1 MVRRRRS
8 SVTSEERIRWLD
20 EFEKEGKI
28 TKISNAAGRDIRT
41 VKRHIEIADTKRETK
56 RVRRDFLLGRLE
68 LHQEDILGE
77 VRRLLGTLA
86 PSAEFQRLEP
96 ADAHEKMLH
105 HAFVEHIRRL
115 PVFNFMARWERAFED
130 YANFREKLKENLEL
144 EEKGLVDRLPRDSLF
159 EWSPKVESV
168 QDEMLRF
175 QSANEFDY
183 TKEKQSPEGTNIHI
197 FWASTWPTE
206 EYVEES
212 MFDSIL
218 EAHKELRSSATE
230 QVSELRPLHSELAS
244 LATKIT
250 DELEAFLMRRLVP
263 ARCQYCPL

>member
-1 MVRRRRS
+1 
-8 SVTSEERIRWLD
+8 VTSEERDQWLD
-20 EFEKEGKI
+20 EFEKEGNI

-41 VKRHIEIADTKRETK
+41 VKKYIEIAETERETK

-68 LHQEDILGE
+68 LHHEDLLGE
-77 VRRLLGTLA
+77 VRRLQGTLA

-105 HAFVEHIRRL
+105 DAFVEHIRRQ
-115 PVFNFMARWERAFED
+115 PIFNVMARWESAVQD
-130 YANFREKLKENLEL
+130 YTNFREKLKENLEL
-144 EEKGLVDRLPRDSLF
+144 EEKGLVDGLPRDSLF
-159 EWSPKVESV
+159 EWSPKVASV
-168 QDEMLRF
+168 QEF
-175 QSANEFDY
+175 QSANNFDY

-197 FWASTWPTE
+197 LWASTWLTK
-206 EYVEES
+206 EYVDES

-218 EAHKELRSSATE
+218 EAHKKLRSFATE

-250 DELEAFLMRRLVP
+250 DQLEAFLMRRLVP